1 MKHVEIYMDE
11 YLKGELSRAE
21 AERIAA
27 HLSGCAQCRSYSVW
41 LKGLDTLADAA
52 RIEPPA
58 EILAELEARLAALP
72 GEIDS
77 APGDILSEHERTT
90 PLVRMPTWLAYPGPL
105 LKTAA
110 VLLLGIF
117 VGYGIWGS
125 SSQSSLD
132 VEPAVTADFGRIEA
146 PGPAGSTPQVM
157 QASLRGTSTEELEE
171 RIYALERTLLIKYLA
186 RVEATVTH
194 FVSGAS
200 EGVIAALPAGTT
212 HSLLAATANLKTDSK
227 ASGDTRMVNLFG
239 QIESILTEI
248 EKISA
253 ERDMGNARFI
263 AGIIEEQGLLSTLQ
277 RLKVGLE
284 E

>member
-11 YLKGELSRAE
+11 YLKGELSRTE
-21 AERIAA
+21 AERVAA
-27 HLSGCAQCRSYSVW
+27 HLSSCAHCRSHAEW

-58 EILAELEARLAALP
+58 EVLAELEVRLAALP

-77 APGDILSEHERTT
+77 AQEDILFERERTT
-90 PLVRMPTWLAYPGPL
+90 PFVRMPTWLAYPSPL

-110 VLLLGIF
+110 VLLLGVF
-117 VGYGIWGS
+117 VGYGIWGP

-132 VEPAVTADFGRIEA
+132 IEPAMTTESSRIEA

-157 QASLRGTSTEELEE
+157 QASLHGTSTEELEE

-200 EGVIAALPAGTT
+200 EGVIAALPAETT
-212 HSLLAATANLKTDSK
+212 RNLLTTTANLKTDSK
-227 ASGDTRMVNLFG
+227 ASGDTRMVKLYG